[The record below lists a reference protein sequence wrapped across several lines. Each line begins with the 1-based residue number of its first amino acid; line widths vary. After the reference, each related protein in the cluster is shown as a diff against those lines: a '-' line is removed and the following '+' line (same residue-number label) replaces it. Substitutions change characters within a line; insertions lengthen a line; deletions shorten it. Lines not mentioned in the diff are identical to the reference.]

1 MRLFCNLLYL
11 AMLLLLAWVVLS
23 YVVNFGRLGWGHP
36 VRSVYDALS
45 RAINPIL
52 VPIRRIL
59 PPVRV
64 GGMGLDLSPMVLF
77 FGIIIIQN
85 IICH

>member
-1 MRLFCNLLYL
+1 MNLLCNVLYL

-36 VRSVYDALS
+36 VRSVYDFLS
-45 RAINPIL
+45 RAIDPIL
-52 VPIRRIL
+52 RPIRRIL

-77 FGIIIIQN
+77 LAIIILRN
-85 IICH
+85 FLC

>member
-1 MRLFCNLLYL
+1 MDIICTLLNLATL
-11 AMLLLLAWVVLS
+11 ALIAWVILS
-23 YVVNFGRLGWGHP
+23 YVVNFGRLPWGHP
-36 VRSVYDALS
+36 IRKIYDAMS

-52 VPIRRIL
+52 MPIRRML

-77 FGIIIIQN
+77 FAIIIINN
-85 IICH
+85 ILC